1 MKSMFTWRWNAPAA
15 RSASRSR
22 RRLDTQDAVEDR
34 THEVFV
40 VHAVEFHEDVAR
52 SGDEMRL
59 HDFGDFLEL
68 LHGLL
73 EQLRVFERDADVGA
87 DVEAHHLGV
96 YDQAAAQDHA
106 RIVELADALVDR
118 SARDAAFAGDLEKR
132 HARILDQVFE
142 DLAVD
147 CV

>member
-1 MKSMFTWRWNAPAA
+1 MC
-15 RSASRSR
+15 
-22 RRLDTQDAVEDR
+22 
-34 THEVFV
+34 
-40 VHAVEFHEDVAR
+40 
-52 SGDEMRL
+52 L
-59 HDFGDFLEL
+59 HDFGDLLEL

-118 SARDAAFAGDLEKR
+118 STRDAAFAGDLEKR